1 MSKRLGGIIGCCL
14 SQRSNETG
22 KLVIEDGSSVEF
34 CEATSIGL
42 VPSRQAEDIYPCT
55 DARPTETCGAPV
67 DVSRDFYFYFSPN
80 ELCGGCWGGGGYA
93 ARLLLLSLPCS
104 ADHKRDWPPCKVVF
118 RVGTLNVRNNNNIQR
133 KACQAEK
140 ATLRSTYTMMIC
152 NPAAHGL
159 LNK

>member
-80 ELCGGCWGGGGYA
+80 ELWGVLGGGGGVCCQTSSSVISSLFSRPQ
-93 ARLLLLSLPCS
+93 ARL
-104 ADHKRDWPPCKVVF
+104 
-118 RVGTLNVRNNNNIQR
+118 
-133 KACQAEK
+133 
-140 ATLRSTYTMMIC
+140 ATV
-152 NPAAHGL
+152 
-159 LNK
+159 